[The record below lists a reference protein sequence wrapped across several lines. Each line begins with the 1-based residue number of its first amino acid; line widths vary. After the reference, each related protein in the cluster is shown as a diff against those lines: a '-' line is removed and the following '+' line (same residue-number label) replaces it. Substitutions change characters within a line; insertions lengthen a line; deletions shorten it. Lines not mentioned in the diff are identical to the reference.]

1 MKNGIHNLLFRAGRK
16 KVALPCQVK
25 NGFRDRIMVIDSL
38 RSVGLNSSLVC
49 WLIVM
54 LGIVAVFAFA
64 PEHGA
69 YITAIIPA
77 LKIDTSGLDVN
88 ENKAEIEFLNSL
100 KKRVK
105 IEGDEAV
112 SQKDFNDTMKV
123 LKEESNKLKDLNVDK
138 LKELLDENKGAM
150 ASLVKQG
157 LELTQ
162 LKQNSRKT
170 RKSWRGLLKG
180 TITDKAEDMVKHIAG
195 KSGGMMNVF
204 NGEKF
209 EDGTGVVQ
217 KAGTITTS
225 VVTTD
230 SGGNALLD
238 LMSVEDLR
246 SINLQEPFIE
256 RFSNVIR
263 TSKPVYPYADF
274 EPNSGD
280 AAFTAENAAKSQM
293 DLKVVVKTVTPKKV
307 TGYQTLSTEVVE
319 DVPRM
324 QSEATNYM
332 LRKVLL
338 KRQYKILFGT
348 GAGQDPIGVAGK
360 ARTYNQAGLLDNN
373 GAALSGS
380 LILNAANGGTGVN
393 PGVQDAN
400 LYDAITAAAL
410 QIYSV
415 ANYTDEEEYYPNLV
429 ILNPTDVANL
439 KLRKNAFNQYLF
451 PELQFNRGA
460 DETVRID
467 NLVVIAKR
475 QVPVGKIMIGDF
487 TRLNIINYIDYTLR
501 LGWIDDNLIN
511 NLFTMVGETRF
522 FTVIREL
529 DRNAFLYDDIQTIL
543 NSIARP

>member
-1 MKNGIHNLLFRAGRK
+1 MKKGL
-16 KVALPCQVK
+16 VK
-25 NGFRDRIMVIDSL
+25 IDKSGLEDNSPEAEVIDKLGKRLNFEVDAVSEKEL
-38 RSVGLNSSLVC
+38 QDAVKVVKESIPDLKGLN
-49 WLIVM
+49 
-54 LGIVAVFAFA
+54 
-64 PEHGA
+64 
-69 YITAIIPA
+69 
-77 LKIDTSGLDVN
+77 
-88 ENKAEIEFLNSL
+88 IEKLNSL
-100 KKRVK
+100 
-105 IEGDEAV
+105 
-112 SQKDFNDTMKV
+112 
-123 LKEESNKLKDLNVDK
+123 
-138 LKELLDENKGAM
+138 LDEKTGVM

-157 LELTQ
+157 LEITA
-162 LKQNSRKT
+162 LKQNGRKT
-170 RKSWRGLLKG
+170 RKSWKRLVKD
-180 TITDKAEDMVKHIAG
+180 TIADKAEDMTKHISG
-195 KSGGMMNVF
+195 RSGGMMNVF

-209 EDGTGVVQ
+209 EDGVGVVN
-217 KAGTITTS
+217 KAGTMTTGI
-225 VVTTD
+225 VTTD

-280 AAFTAENAAKSQM
+280 AGFTAENAAKSQM

-324 QSEATNYM
+324 QSEATNYL

-338 KRQYKILFGT
+338 KRQYKVLFGT

-360 ARTYNQAGLLDNN
+360 ARTYNQNGLLDNN
-373 GAALSGS
+373 GNALSGS
-380 LILNAANGGTGVN
+380 LILNAANGGTGAS

-400 LYDAITAAAL
+400 LYDVITAAAL

-429 ILNPTDVANL
+429 ILNPTDLANL

-460 DETVRID
+460 DETVKID
-467 NLVVIAKR
+467 NLTVIAKR

-501 LGWIDDNLIN
+501 LGWINDNLIN

-529 DRNAFLYDDIQTIL
+529 DRNAFIYDDIATIL
-543 NSIARP
+543 GAIQKA